1 MSVTNLGPKESRKR
15 LVFGLAMLALGAG
28 LIAALEVLHA
38 GRTWRLVLFFPF
50 WLAALGLIEAR
61 EKT

>member
-1 MSVTNLGPKESRKR
+1 MTAGNLGPRESRKR

-28 LIAALEVLHA
+28 LIAALVVLHV
-38 GRTWRLVLFFPF
+38 GWTWRLVLFFPF

>member
-1 MSVTNLGPKESRKR
+1 VNAVNLGPRESRKR
-15 LVFGLAMLALGAG
+15 LVFGFAMLALGAG

-38 GRTWRLVLFFPF
+38 GRTWRLVLFLPF

>member
-1 MSVTNLGPKESRKR
+1 VNAVNLGPRESRKR
-15 LVFGLAMLALGAG
+15 LVFGFAMLALGAG

-38 GRTWRLVLFFPF
+38 GRLWRLVLFFPF